1 MNVLIVLASILC
13 ILMMLIGGKKGA
25 RSFFSLFLNFGVL
38 MLTILFMTDKSLN
51 PIILALIACIAI
63 SCINLF
69 YINKVNSKT
78 ITAFISTMITIIIL
92 ILLINIV
99 TKKAMIQGFGEEE
112 IDELSIYSLY
122 VGLDF
127 VKIATSVIIMSTIGA
142 ITDIAISITSPM
154 REIFNHNPSITRKEL
169 FKSGLTIGRDIL
181 GSNANTLFFAFFGG
195 YMALLLWFKDLS
207 YSVGQVAN
215 SKIFGAEMIIIFFAG
230 IGIAMIIPIASLINA
245 YYLVKR
251 REMREHKRT

>member
-1 MNVLIVLASILC
+1 MNILVLLAAILFVLMVLV
-13 ILMMLIGGKKGA
+13 GGKKGV
-25 RSFFSLFLNFGVL
+25 RSFISLFLNFGVV
-38 MLTILFMTDKSLN
+38 MLTLLFMTDNKLN
-51 PIILALIACIAI
+51 PIILTLIACVAI

-78 ITAFISTMITIIIL
+78 ITAFISTMITISIL
-92 ILLINIV
+92 IFFINIV

-112 IDELSIYSLY
+112 IDELTIFSLF

-127 VKIATSVIIMSTIGA
+127 VKIATSMIIMSTIGA

-154 REIFNHNPSITRKEL
+154 REIFHQHPLISRKEL

-207 YSVGQVAN
+207 YSVGQIVN
-215 SKIFGAEMIIIFFAG
+215 SKIFGAEMIVISFAG
-230 IGIAMIIPIASLINA
+230 IGIAIIIPIASLINA
-245 YYLVKR
+245 YYLVNR
-251 REMREHKRT
+251 REKTD